1 MIFWTNRCAVYH
13 NEFGLEIFIDVMTE
27 TSQSTPK
34 KYQITVNGQ
43 QFAVASSYPEEQIRE
58 VEKFLNQKVL
68 EMSKQLET
76 YSLASLTVLVA
87 LNLADELLKIR
98 RDRNYVSEE
107 AKHSLESM
115 CHKLDQVLG
124 PAGT

>member
-1 MIFWTNRCAVYH
+1 
-13 NEFGLEIFIDVMTE
+13 MTE